1 MENGHCDAE
10 DDEMNQST
18 NSPFLQLFNYFL
30 REVEDAEKSME
41 VISHFGT
48 DKSKESMFEYFW
60 GLEEAHR
67 CLDFNLVESSKS
79 QTQADQLRSE
89 GNMYYQKGNFDQA
102 LQLYNMSIMLAPH
115 PSTKSHIKETLT
127 DTSIEDMEK
136 QKDSTSLALGF
147 ANRSAVLCELEQYDK
162 SIKDI
167 DLALKYGYPEAQI
180 FKLAERKAKCLLGL
194 KKQIDAKALL
204 NSTIESLSKSNL
216 DEAKKKSNK
225 SKLLALLKNCQKG
238 KTEDVPSEENI
249 PNISTSDG
257 VSPSEDEVNH
267 NEDGINPID
276 ITDTLNPV
284 TSSNPSH
291 SIPKLTENHST
302 ILSVSS
308 ALRLQYTPE
317 QGRFFVA
324 DRDIKPGEL
333 ILVEK
338 APFSCLHLQKDILD
352 CHCCVCLTKC
362 NNPLPCHSCCMVMF
376 CSEACQLEGLNGHSK
391 VECLTLPTLA
401 SLYIGNYCPLVYKI
415 ITQTPYKTLKSHMPV
430 WNNHVAESSP
440 ILQGFNRKKL
450 FDSSDFSST
459 YALISNV
466 WQRSVN
472 DLFKRTAMAFL
483 LTKLLIKSNQYFIGS
498 SGEPFPP
505 NHKDTSLLGSTLM
518 TLIMSLPC
526 NAHSI
531 EEFYIK
537 DNETLTLRE
546 EVGAA
551 VFPAQSLMNHSCNP
565 ATMRATIGDHM
576 TSYAIRFI
584 PEGTEVTDSY
594 GCHYAMVETEFRQ
607 AELKRQYHFSCKCE
621 ACTGDWPIFER
632 LSVTPKFKTLKDTN
646 MNEPSK
652 EEEELQEKYKILK
665 NNFQK
670 AYPNIIKGDIND
682 ENKQIVKDLIE
693 FFDKY
698 IVHPCRMYFDVQ
710 ECLKICLDRES
721 SYYRSYK

>member
-1 MENGHCDAE
+1 
-10 DDEMNQST
+10 
-18 NSPFLQLFNYFL
+18 
-30 REVEDAEKSME
+30 
-41 VISHFGT
+41 
-48 DKSKESMFEYFW
+48 
-60 GLEEAHR
+60 
-67 CLDFNLVESSKS
+67 
-79 QTQADQLRSE
+79 
-89 GNMYYQKGNFDQA
+89 
-102 LQLYNMSIMLAPH
+102 
-115 PSTKSHIKETLT
+115 
-127 DTSIEDMEK
+127 
-136 QKDSTSLALGF
+136 
-147 ANRSAVLCELEQYDK
+147 
-162 SIKDI
+162 
-167 DLALKYGYPEAQI
+167 
-180 FKLAERKAKCLLGL
+180 
-194 KKQIDAKALL
+194 
-204 NSTIESLSKSNL
+204 
-216 DEAKKKSNK
+216 
-225 SKLLALLKNCQKG
+225 
-238 KTEDVPSEENI
+238 
-249 PNISTSDG
+249 
-257 VSPSEDEVNH
+257 
-267 NEDGINPID
+267 
-276 ITDTLNPV
+276 
-284 TSSNPSH
+284 
-291 SIPKLTENHST
+291 
-302 ILSVSS
+302 
-308 ALRLQYTPE
+308 
-317 QGRFFVA
+317 
-324 DRDIKPGEL
+324 
-333 ILVEK
+333 
-338 APFSCLHLQKDILD
+338 
-352 CHCCVCLTKC
+352 
-362 NNPLPCHSCCMVMF
+362 
-376 CSEACQLEGLNGHSK
+376 LNGHSK

-450 FDSSDFSST
+450 FDSSDFLST

-472 DLFKRTAMAFL
+472 DLFKRTAMSFL

-537 DNETLTLRE
+537 DNETLTIRE

-584 PEGTEVTDSY
+584 PQGTEVTDSY

-607 AELKRQYHFSCKCE
+607 AELKKQYHFSCKCE

-652 EEEELQEKYKILK
+652 EEKELQEKYKILK

-710 ECLKICLDRES
+710 ECLKICLDKES
-721 SYYRSYK
+721 SNYRSCK